1 MEIINNTLLGIDLG
15 TTNTVASFVEDG
27 KPKTIVLESGKRL
40 LPSVVSF
47 KKDGSSL
54 VGDNAFRQRILN
66 PEDTF
71 YSVKRFIGRQS
82 STISK
87 DEISDC
93 KFKIDLSDNQPKL
106 KSQNVDSFFEVSEI
120 SAQVLLEIK
129 RQSEKFLDQKI
140 TQCVITVPAYFDN
153 NQRTATKQAAEIA
166 GLDVINLINEPT
178 AAALAY
184 TKDRGKDGKV
194 LICDLG
200 GGTFDISLVDQD
212 LAQNFCEVLAST
224 GDTKLGGDDFTL
236 EIYKFLINEI
246 KSKNPDFILDKK
258 TEINI
263 LDEAETI
270 KCRLSLEN
278 DVEVIFPFLQTSD
291 NQTFSFETNF
301 SRDNFEFICE
311 KLFNRIEKLLKSF
324 LENQSE
330 NVKDLDFVVLVG
342 GSSRIS
348 KFQALIKKITNKD
361 LEVDLNPDE
370 IVSNGAAIFAEVSA
384 GTLTQ
389 NIVVDLTPLSLG
401 TSIEGDIFDI
411 VVEANS
417 QIPLREERLYTT
429 TIDGQDA
436 ISIDIYQGERL
447 IASDN
452 TLIGEFILEGI
463 EIANKGD
470 ANIVV
475 IFEIDLNGMLTVT
488 AEDQKTLAKK
498 NIKISNSCEIPL
510 EVIEEMKE
518 KAKLLFNKDS
528 FHKNEIQAKLD
539 IRDLIELQHK
549 LNLLN
554 QTNEVKEVLLE
565 INLFLEDPSNS
576 KFTCKTLISK
586 ARNIIKETKN
596 NNT

>member
-1 MEIINNTLLGIDLG
+1 MKNINNTLLGIDLG

-47 KKDGSSL
+47 KKDGSLL

-66 PEDTF
+66 PLETF

-93 KFKIDLSDNQPKL
+93 RFKIDLSDDRPKL
-106 KSQNVDSFFEVSEI
+106 HSKNIDKYFEVSEI

-129 RQSEKFLDQKI
+129 RQSEKFTDQKI
-140 TQCVITVPAYFDN
+140 TKCVITVPAYFDN

-166 GLDVINLINEPT
+166 GLEVISLINEPT

-212 LAQNFCEVLAST
+212 LEQNFCEVLAST

-236 EIYKFLINEI
+236 NIYSYLINEI
-246 KSKNPDFILDKK
+246 KSTNPKFVLDKK
-258 TEINI
+258 TDINI
-263 LDEAETI
+263 LNEAETL
-270 KCRLSLEN
+270 KCRLSTEDN
-278 DVEVIFPFLQTSD
+278 VEVIFPFLQTSD
-291 NQTFSFETNF
+291 NKTFSFEKNF
-301 SRDNFEFICE
+301 SRNDFELICE
-311 KLFNRIEKLLKSF
+311 KLFEKIEKLLKSF
-324 LENQSE
+324 LENESE
-330 NVKDLDFVVLVG
+330 DAKNIDYVVLVG
-342 GSSRIS
+342 GSSRIK
-348 KFQALIKKITNKD
+348 KFQTLIKEITNKD

-370 IVSNGAAIFAEVSA
+370 IVSNGASIFAEISS

-389 NIVVDLTPLSLG
+389 SIVVDLTPLSLG

-411 VVEANS
+411 IVKANS
-417 QIPLREERLYTT
+417 QIPLKEERSYTT

-436 ISIDIYQGERL
+436 IICEVYQGERL
-447 IASDN
+447 IASEN
-452 TLIGEFILEGI
+452 ILIGEFILEGI

-470 ANIVV
+470 AEILVS
-475 IFEIDLNGMLTVT
+475 FEIDANGILTVT
-488 AEDQKTLAKK
+488 AEDKKTLVKK
-498 NIKISNSCEIPL
+498 NIKINNSCEIPL
-510 EVIEEMKE
+510 EVIDEMKE
-518 KAKLLFNKDS
+518 KANLLFNKDS
-528 FHKNEIQAKLD
+528 ISINQAQAKLD
-539 IRDLIELQHK
+539 TRDLIEYQDK
-549 LNLLN
+549 LKLLN
-554 QTNEVKEVLLE
+554 QTIEVKEVLIE
-565 INLFLEDPSNS
+565 INLFLENSSNT

-586 ARNIIKETKN
+586 ARNIIKKTKSN
-596 NNT
+596 L

>member
-1 MEIINNTLLGIDLG
+1 MGNFNNTLLGIDLG

-47 KKDGSSL
+47 KKDGSLL

-66 PEDTF
+66 PADTF

-82 STISK
+82 STIIK
-87 DEISDC
+87 DEILDC
-93 KFKIDLSDNQPKL
+93 KFKIDLSEDLPKL
-106 KSQNVDSFFEVSEI
+106 NSQNVDGSFEVSEI

-212 LAQNFCEVLAST
+212 LEQNFCEVLAST

-236 EIYKFLINEI
+236 EIYKYLINEI
-246 KSKNPDFILDKK
+246 KSENPNFVLDKK
-258 TEINI
+258 TDINI
-263 LDEAETI
+263 LDESEAI
-270 KCRLSLEN
+270 KCRLSTEN

-291 NQTFSFETNF
+291 GKTFSFETNF

-311 KLFNRIEKLLKSF
+311 KLFNKIEKLLKSF

-342 GSSRIS
+342 GSSRIK
-348 KFQALIKKITNKD
+348 KFQTLIKEITNKD

-411 VVEANS
+411 VVDANS
-417 QIPLREERLYTT
+417 QIPLKEERIYTT
-429 TIDGQDA
+429 TEDGQDA

-447 IASDN
+447 IASEN

-475 IFEIDLNGMLTVT
+475 IFEIDINGILTVT

-510 EVIEEMKE
+510 EVIKQMKE

-528 FHKNEIQAKLD
+528 LDKKEIQAKLD
-539 IRDLIELQHK
+539 IRDLIEYQHK
-549 LNLLN
+549 LKLLK
-554 QTNEVKEVLLE
+554 QTNEIKEVFLE

-576 KFTCKTLISK
+576 KFVSKTLISK
-586 ARNIIKETKN
+586 ARNVIKKTKN
-596 NNT
+596 NA